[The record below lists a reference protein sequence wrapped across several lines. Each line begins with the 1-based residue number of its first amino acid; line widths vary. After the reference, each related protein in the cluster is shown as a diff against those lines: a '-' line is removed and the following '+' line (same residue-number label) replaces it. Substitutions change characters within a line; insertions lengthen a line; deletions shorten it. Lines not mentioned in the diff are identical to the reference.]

1 MKTHIQ
7 ELIEMTVEE
16 VFVHRDDAYLKLY
29 QRDGRLDVITRIEL
43 SDLELLPTFKI
54 INYAPAHPQAR

>member
-1 MKTHIQ
+1 
-7 ELIEMTVEE
+7 MTVEE
-16 VFVHRDDAYLKLY
+16 VFVNRDDAYLKLY

-54 INYAPAHPQAR
+54 INYAPSRPQAR